1 MAETLIPTTNLGK
14 KRLTSFWLEHQLGIV
29 VFLAILLLIAISN
42 LLTLRRLNNY
52 PTLSQF
58 PRVSILVPARNERAV
73 IGACVRSLLAQ
84 DYPDF
89 EVLVLDDASTDGTG
103 DVLATLA
110 QTETRLRVLSG
121 TPLPNGWLGK
131 QWACHQLAQTANGE
145 LLLFTDADTVHH
157 PHALRAGVAALQAER
172 ADLLT
177 GFLYQRTQT
186 WGERLTVPMI
196 FWCFFSFLPLAVAY
210 RIRIPALSL
219 TNGQWMLFRRTAYQ
233 AIGGHAA
240 VRSSPIDDIMLGRR
254 VRAQGLRWHVVDA
267 GDYVACRMYNGFSS
281 ALDGFSKNLFAVFE
295 FRVIEYLFVWLWL
308 ILITLEPLGVVMLW
322 AFEPTRAVFDLGLAV
337 LAVGEMFALWNIA
350 LARLRFPIY
359 LAFLYPVLVILLVFT
374 ALRSMLWTMT
384 GRLTWK
390 GRHLPRQ
397 HVRLL

>member
-1 MAETLIPTTNLGK
+1 MAGTLNHYLEEE
-14 KRLTSFWLEHQLGIV
+14 RVTSFWFEHQLGIV

-42 LLTLRRLNNY
+42 LLTLRRLNDDS
-52 PTLSQF
+52 TLSQF
-58 PRVSILVPARNERAV
+58 PRVSILVPARNERAA

-89 EVLVLDDASTDGTG
+89 EVLVLDDNSTDGTS

-110 QTETRLRVLSG
+110 RTDTRLRVLSG

-131 QWACHQLAQTANGE
+131 QWACHQLAQAASGE
-145 LLLFTDADTVHH
+145 LILFTDADTLHH
-157 PHALRAGVAALQAER
+157 PHALRAGVSALHAER

-177 GFLYQRTQT
+177 AFLYQRTQT
-186 WGERLTVPMI
+186 WGERLTVPTI
-196 FWCFFSFLPLAVAY
+196 FWCFFSFLPLVLAHH
-210 RIRIPALSL
+210 IRIPALSL
-219 TNGQWMLFRRTAYQ
+219 TNGQWMLFRRAAYQ

-240 VRSSPIDDIMLGRR
+240 VCSSPIDDIMLGRR
-254 VRAQGLRWHVVDA
+254 IRAHGLRWRVVDA
-267 GDYVACRMYNGFSS
+267 GDYVACRMYDGFSS

-308 ILITLEPLGVVMLW
+308 TLITLEPLGVVILW
-322 AFEPTRAVFDLGLAV
+322 TFEPTRAVFDLGLAV

-359 LAFLYPVLVILLVFT
+359 LAFLYPLLVILLVLI

-390 GRHLPRQ
+390 GRNLPRQ
-397 HVRLL
+397 RIRLV